1 MCRTPPGASRLPP
14 GVCYGGTPVT
24 TERTWPHP
32 EVAEDLAALRREA
45 PLTHCITNLVA
56 DNFTAN
62 VLLAVGASPAMVIAR
77 EEAAGFAA
85 IAHALLVNVGTITA
99 PDAQAMQLAAAGA
112 RAAGRPWVLDPV
124 GAGALPYR
132 TGVVAELLKHRPSI
146 IRGNASEIL
155 AVAGTTGG
163 GKGVESTT
171 GSAEALPRARELAG
185 RLGAVVAVS
194 GATDYVTDGN
204 EIVGVPGGHVLATR
218 VTATGCAL
226 GAVMAALAGAGR
238 SPLRAAVA
246 ASVLFKVAAERAAR
260 STQLPGSFAVAFL
273 DQLALV
279 GTERE
284 G

>member
-1 MCRTPPGASRLPP
+1 M
-14 GVCYGGTPVT
+14 T
-24 TERTWPHP
+24 TQRTWPHP
-32 EVAEDLAALRREA
+32 EVAEDLAALRRTA
-45 PLTHCITNLVA
+45 PLTHCLTNLVA
-56 DNFTAN
+56 DNYTAN

-85 IAHALLVNVGTITA
+85 IAHALLVNVGTITP
-99 PDAQAMQLAAAGA
+99 PDAQAMQEAAAA
-112 RAAGRPWVLDPV
+112 AHAAGKPWVLDPV

-132 TGVVAELLKHRPSI
+132 TGIVAGLLRHHPTI

-155 AVAGTTGG
+155 AVAGTAGG
-163 GKGVESTT
+163 GKGVESTA
-171 GSAEALPRARELAG
+171 GSAEALPRARELAT

-194 GATDYVTDGN
+194 GATDYVTDGG
-204 EIVGVPGGHVLATR
+204 EVIAIPGGHVLATR

-226 GAVMAALAGAGR
+226 GAVMAALAGVVR

-260 STQLPGSFAVAFL
+260 ASQLPGSFAVAFL

-284 G
+284 R

>member
-1 MCRTPPGASRLPP
+1 M
-14 GVCYGGTPVT
+14 T

-32 EVAEDLAALRREA
+32 EIAADLAALRRQA

-62 VLLAVGASPAMVIAR
+62 VLLAVGASPAMVIAP
-77 EEAAGFAA
+77 EEAAGFATL
-85 IAHALLVNVGTITA
+85 AHALLVNVGTITA
-99 PDAQAMQLAAAGA
+99 QDAEAMHLAAAAA

-132 TGVVAELLKHRPSI
+132 TGVVTELLRHGPAV

-155 AVAGTTGG
+155 AVAGAAGG
-163 GKGVESTT
+163 GKGVESTASS
-171 GSAEALPRARELAG
+171 GEALGQARALAS

-194 GATDYVTDGN
+194 GATDFVTDGA
-204 EIVGVPGGHVLATR
+204 EVISVPGGNALATR

-226 GAVMAALAGAGR
+226 GAVMAAFAGAGVA
-238 SPLRAAVA
+238 PLRAAVA
-246 ASVLFKVAAERAAR
+246 ASALFKVAAERAAR
-260 STQLPGSFAVAFL
+260 TSTAPGSFAVAFL

-279 GTERE
+279 GT
-284 G
+284 GPD